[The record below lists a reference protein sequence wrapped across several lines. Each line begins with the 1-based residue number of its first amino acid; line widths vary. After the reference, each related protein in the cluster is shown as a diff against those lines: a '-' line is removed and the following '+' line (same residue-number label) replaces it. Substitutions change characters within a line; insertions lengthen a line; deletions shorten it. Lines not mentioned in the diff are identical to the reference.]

1 MAITDQ
7 ILNIGGGYGNFLS
20 SVGNIAGSAGSII
33 IKKKIKNLNS
43 KEMSVGAIRDLN
55 TNGFLAQNSQFKPN
69 FFTRAFDE
77 PTYLS
82 FRIEFMFSD
91 PENIIRNTAYNNQG
105 LKGDSLMTSFYGS
118 MYDYMP
124 EPFLDDFPQQ
134 PQQDKEDVKKAT
146 DVSVGILYSTER
158 YLDFNLGDHGRAM
171 ILHNFKR
178 ALKDI
183 QDNFP
188 YYFTSISGIDTLT
201 TIKPEHGIRVEN
213 GEIVLECMEGI
224 DLRITQLLQMYRKIV
239 WDDVYQRWALPDMMR
254 YFGMRIYVSEIRLF
268 SDVKNENGTVGTW
281 DFRDDAY
288 RNMTYN
294 GQADKSG
301 NGGYLELIKKGS
313 NILTQ
318 TTAVSQSFLGTKS
331 IITKALNYT
340 SGTVNT
346 ALGAYDS
353 ITGALNQLE
362 YCNNA
367 INEIIPTLC
376 FECHMCEFD
385 IQDTLLHISELNSS
399 NAGTSSPKPKIKIK
413 IGQVQEKQSYPLN
426 ATLKTGK
433 MGYVK
438 TILDHISVDGGTEP
452 LLKNINRFSELYTAR
467 NYNVGYMGNYLNDD
481 VINKKRY
488 MDASLGFR
496 QVNYLDH
503 LKDSVGQSKANT
515 INVKRL
521 PNNVINNADRMNYIP
536 GSTSQSAAKS
546 GLFAT
551 KMNEAISI
559 ATHAGVSDRIIGT
572 KSLATS
578 PQKEQVSAM
587 QSIGEMMNAAVD
599 RIYNGPEMKSMAAQG
614 VSDEKRAMIA
624 NNSFEAFV
632 RTLEE
637 STATSEDYN
646 MREFLKNYRVI
657 QNQERI

>member
-7 ILNIGGGYGNFLS
+7 ILNIGGGGYGNILS

-33 IKKKIKNLNS
+33 KKIKSLNS
-43 KEMSVGAIRDLN
+43 KEMSVGAIRDFN
-55 TNGFLAQNSQFKPN
+55 TNGFLAQNSQFIPN
-69 FFTRAFDE
+69 FFARAFDE

-82 FRIEFMFSD
+82 FRIEFMFND
-91 PENIIRNTAYNNQG
+91 PENTIRNTAFNNQG
-105 LKGDSLMTSFYGS
+105 IIDSALMTSFYGS

-134 PQQDKEDVKKAT
+134 NGKGSQKAT
-146 DVSVGILYSTER
+146 DTSVGILYSTEN

-188 YYFTSISGIDTLT
+188 YYFTGISGIDTLT
-201 TIKPEHGIRVEN
+201 TIEPEHGIRVEN

-239 WDDVYQRWALPDMMR
+239 WDDVYQRWVLPDMMR
-254 YFGMRIYVSEIRLF
+254 YFGMRIYISEIRLF
-268 SDVKNENGTVGTW
+268 SDVKNENGTLGTC
-281 DFRDDAY
+281 DFRDAAY

-294 GQADKSG
+294 GQVDESG
-301 NGGYLELIKKGS
+301 GGFLGLVKNGS

-318 TTAVSQSFLGTKS
+318 ATAVSQSFLGTKS

-346 ALGAYDS
+346 ALGVYDS
-353 ITGALNQLE
+353 IAGALNQLE

-367 INEIIPTLC
+367 INEVMPTLC

-385 IQDTLLHISELNSS
+385 IKDTLSHISNLSSS
-399 NAGTSSPKPKIKIK
+399 NTDTSSPKPKIKIK
-413 IGQVQEKQSYPLN
+413 VGQVREKQSYPLN
-426 ATLKTGK
+426 ATLKTGD

-438 TILDHISVDGGTEP
+438 TILDHMDVDGGTESV
-452 LLKNINRFSELYTAR
+452 LSNISSFGELYNAR
-467 NYNVGYMGNYLNDD
+467 DNNVGYMGNYLNDD
-481 VINKKRY
+481 ALNKRY
-488 MDASLGFR
+488 THTKLGQR
-496 QVNYLDH
+496 QVDYLDH
-503 LKDSVGQSKANT
+503 LIHNVGQSKANT
-515 INVKRL
+515 ISVKRL
-521 PNNVINNADRMNYIP
+521 PNEVINNGDRMNYIP
-536 GSTSQSAAKS
+536 GSSSQSAAKS

-551 KMNEAISI
+551 VMNEAVSI
-559 ATHAGVSDRIIGT
+559 ATHAGVSDSIVGT
-572 KSLATS
+572 KSLATN

-587 QSIGEMMNAAVD
+587 KSIGEMMNAAVE

-632 RTLEE
+632 RQLEE

-657 QNQERI
+657 QNQERR